1 MTPHFSLAE
10 LTRTD
15 HRSLDNTPDAA
26 ALANLTRLAAFL
38 EQVRTA
44 LGDRVVV
51 INSAYRSK
59 AVNAACGSRESSQ
72 HRLGCA
78 ADIRVPGMSPDAV
91 VRAVRASGLA
101 YDQLIKEFSDP
112 QKGGGW
118 THISIPNLATAAPR
132 KMALIIDKT
141 GTRLFPADPTGLA
154 AS

>member
-1 MTPHFSLAE
+1 MTPHFTLAE

-15 HRSLDNTPDAA
+15 HRSLDNSPDPA
-26 ALANLTRLAAFL
+26 ALTNLHRLAAFL

-59 AVNAACGSRESSQ
+59 AVNDAVGSSDRSQ

-78 ADIRVPGMSPDAV
+78 ADIRVPGMAPDAV

-101 YDQLIKEFSDP
+101 YDQLIREFDS
-112 QKGGGW
+112 W
-118 THISIPNLATAAPR
+118 THISIPNLPAEPR
-132 KMALIIDKT
+132 KMALIIDKQ
-141 GTRLFPADPTGLA
+141 GVRLFPADLA
-154 AS
+154 

>member
-15 HRSLDNTPDAA
+15 HRSLDNSPDAA
-26 ALANLTRLAAFL
+26 ALANLHRLAAFL

-44 LGDRVVV
+44 LGDRMVV
-51 INSAYRSK
+51 INSAYRSA

-78 ADIRVPGMSPDAV
+78 ADIRVPGMTPDAV
-91 VRAVRASGLA
+91 VRAVIASGLA
-101 YDQLIKEFSDP
+101 YDQLIREFDS
-112 QKGGGW
+112 W
-118 THISIPNLATAAPR
+118 THISIPNAPDAYAR
-132 KMALIIDKT
+132 KMVFIIDKT

-154 AS
+154 AG

>member
-1 MTPHFSLAE
+1 MKLSEHFSLEE

-15 HRSLDNTPDAA
+15 HRSLDNSPDAA
-26 ALANLTRLAAFL
+26 ALANLHRLAAFL

-59 AVNAACGSRESSQ
+59 AVNDAVGSSDKSQ

-91 VRAVRASGLA
+91 VKAVMASGLA
-101 YDQLIKEFSDP
+101 YDQLIREFDS
-112 QKGGGW
+112 W
-118 THISIPNLATAAPR
+118 THISIPNAPDAYAR
-132 KMALIIDKT
+132 KMVFIIDKQ
-141 GTRLFPADPTGLA
+141 GVRLFPEDLA
-154 AS
+154 

>member
-15 HRSLDNTPDAA
+15 HRTLDNTPDAA
-26 ALANLTRLAAFL
+26 ALANLQRLAAFL
-38 EQVRTA
+38 EQVREV

-59 AVNAACGSRESSQ
+59 AVNDAVGSSDKSQ

-78 ADIRVPGMSPDAV
+78 ADIRVPGMTPDAV

-101 YDQLIKEFSDP
+101 YDQLIREFDS
-112 QKGGGW
+112 W
-118 THISIPNLATAAPR
+118 THLSIPNLATAAPR

-154 AS
+154 AV